1 MMLSL
6 ALSLLST
13 QGVIQ
18 PADYALE
25 ARPERP
31 AFGARLTKHHVHGI
45 GVGMLLAQNDP
56 QAMPPPPPPGGELA
70 APMPARSL
78 QELRAEYARVE
89 SERPGIV
96 GPIVMLA
103 IGVPCLV
110 VGLALLYTA
119 AVATAYLS
127 FEFLIFAALG
137 VVFGVVGL
145 ILAIVGGVKLGRN
158 LRDRSVANQA
168 LEDLKRQIDAL
179 ESAPPP
185 PPPPSSVERLGPV
198 PTPGYSMLSF

>member
-25 ARPERP
+25 ARAERP

-56 QAMPPPPPPGGELA
+56 QAMPPPPPPGGEFT

-78 QELRAEYARVE
+78 QELRAEYARIE
-89 SERPGIV
+89 NERPGIV

-103 IGVPCLV
+103 IGVPLLV
-110 VGLALLYTA
+110 VGVVLLYT
-119 AVATAYLS
+119 
-127 FEFLIFAALG
+127 FLIYGAFDIAWLPVLFLG
-137 VVFGVVGL
+137 IAFGVVGL
-145 ILAIVGGVKLGRN
+145 ILGIVGGVKLGRN
-158 LRDRSVANQA
+158 LRDRSVANQQ
-168 LEDLKRQIDAL
+168 LEDIKRQIDAL

-198 PTPGYSMLSF
+198 PTPGYALLSF